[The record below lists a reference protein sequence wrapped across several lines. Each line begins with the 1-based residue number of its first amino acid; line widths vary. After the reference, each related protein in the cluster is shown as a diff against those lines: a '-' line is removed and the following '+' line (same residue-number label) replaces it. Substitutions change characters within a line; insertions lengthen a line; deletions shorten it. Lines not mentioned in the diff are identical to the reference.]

1 MIVLAIYDVL
11 DSIPFDLPGYAH
23 HVFAFLS
30 SFFRFLL
37 LIGYKMD
44 MNIANLD
51 VEDLAQSDIN
61 EIEDIN
67 TLEGTLAQLE
77 HISRRNDV
85 KDGPCRWSKTILTE
99 GDISNMR
106 KRALRRDDE
115 DLARLNI
122 DVARLEETGIRED
135 TDAAKEKDA
144 LRKETTRRTAGG
156 VRINLMALST
166 VKKKKRAER
175 QSAKKAKKREREGA
189 SGPRY
194 GVAFSGVG
202 RNISAE
208 ISAVQP
214 VRERLPSE
222 VSRRE
227 AKWAAAAAAQGGKAA
242 KRRIAP
248 QTIASGPASSIN
260 RNLFSSASVF
270 ASLVST
276 DRYGDAPE
284 RSHTPAFPFE
294 ESNLSL
300 SSGKNDDGSV
310 VSVSVVKPLASVLKT
325 HQIEGVKFMWENT
338 CSDLLSAADAEGNGS
353 SASSGQIK
361 GAILAH
367 NMGLGK
373 SVQLCT
379 YLHTFLAHPSI
390 IKSKKPLPP
399 SGAAGTSSATSW
411 HGASTDPTS
420 PTSILRSL
428 QNNTK
433 RRALLCV
440 PVNTIANWENEWS
453 KWILTK
459 EKGKQI
465 PQVPMYNLN
474 FSDPSRRLAVLV
486 EWMKEGGVLL
496 ASDRILAG
504 LCKPLVEPSKKKS
517 SKSSKSKTTKPAG
530 ESGTDNDTDTGAT
543 TEASSR
549 SASQMTEM
557 DKELIKAALLEPG
570 PDVVCLDEGHQFLKN
585 SSTNISR
592 VLHLMKGC
600 PRRIVLT

>member
-1 MIVLAIYDVL
+1 
-11 DSIPFDLPGYAH
+11 
-23 HVFAFLS
+23 
-30 SFFRFLL
+30 
-37 LIGYKMD
+37 MD
-44 MNIANLD
+44 TNIANLD

-77 HISRRNDV
+77 HISRRNDA
-85 KDGPCRWSKTILTE
+85 KDRPCRWSKTDLTE

-122 DVARLEETGIRED
+122 DVAKLEQMGIKED
-135 TDAAKEKDA
+135 ADAAKEKDA

-156 VRINLMALST
+156 VRINLLALST
-166 VKKKKRAER
+166 VKKKKKAER
-175 QSAKKAKKREREGA
+175 QSAKKAKKRERERA
-189 SGPRY
+189 NGPRY
-194 GVAFSGVG
+194 GVAFSGVH
-202 RNISAE
+202 RNISADRG
-208 ISAVQP
+208 IVQP
-214 VRERLPSE
+214 VRERLASE
-222 VSRRE
+222 LNLRE
-227 AKWAAAAAAQGGKAA
+227 AKWAAAAAAQSGKAT

-248 QTIASGPASSIN
+248 QTIATEPGSSII
-260 RNLFSSASVF
+260 RNLFSSSSAF
-270 ASLVST
+270 ASLMTT
-276 DRYGDAPE
+276 DRYGDAPK
-284 RSHTPAFPFE
+284 RSQTPTMPFE

-300 SSGKNDDGSV
+300 PSGMKDDGST
-310 VSVSVVKPLASVLKT
+310 VSVSVVKPLASILKT
-325 HQIEGVKFMWENT
+325 HQVDGVKFMWENT
-338 CSDLLSAADAEGNGS
+338 CSDLLSTAGAEVDGS
-353 SASSGQIK
+353 ESPGQIK

-390 IKSKKPLPP
+390 INSKKRLPQSSTL
-399 SGAAGTSSATSW
+399 SGATSW
-411 HGASTDPTS
+411 HGTSTNLS
-420 PTSILRSL
+420 SSTSILRSL
-428 QNNTK
+428 QENTK

-459 EKGKQI
+459 ERGKQV

-474 FSDPSRRLAVLV
+474 SHGRSGRLAVLA

-496 ASDRILAG
+496 TSDRILAG
-504 LCKPLVEPSKKKS
+504 LCKPLIPPSNKKKS
-517 SKSSKSKTTKPAG
+517 STKSKSKKAKSAG
-530 ESGTDNDTDTGAT
+530 ESGTDNDTDPGAT
-543 TEASSR
+543 TEASNR
-549 SASQMTEM
+549 STTSQISEM
-557 DKELIKAALLEPG
+557 ERELIKAALLEPG
-570 PDVVCLDEGHQFLKN
+570 PDVVCLDEGHQMLKN

-592 VLHLMKGC
+592 ALHLMTGC

>member
-1 MIVLAIYDVL
+1 
-11 DSIPFDLPGYAH
+11 
-23 HVFAFLS
+23 
-30 SFFRFLL
+30 
-37 LIGYKMD
+37 MD

-77 HISRRNDV
+77 HISRRNDA
-85 KDGPCRWSKTILTE
+85 KDRLCRWSKTDLTE

-122 DVARLEETGIRED
+122 DVAKLEQTGIKED
-135 TDAAKEKDA
+135 ADAAKEKEA

-156 VRINLMALST
+156 VRINLLALST
-166 VKKKKRAER
+166 VKKKKKAER
-175 QSAKKAKKREREGA
+175 QSAKKAKKRERERA
-189 SGPRY
+189 NGPRY
-194 GVAFSGVG
+194 GVAFSGVH
-202 RNISAE
+202 RNISADRG
-208 ISAVQP
+208 IVQP
-214 VRERLPSE
+214 VRERLASE
-222 VSRRE
+222 VNRRE
-227 AKWAAAAAAQGGKAA
+227 AKWAAAAAAQGGKAT

-248 QTIASGPASSIN
+248 QTIATEPGSSIN
-260 RNLFSSASVF
+260 CNLFSSCSAF
-270 ASLVST
+270 ASLVTT
-276 DRYGDAPE
+276 DRYGDAPK
-284 RSHTPAFPFE
+284 RSQTPTMPFE

-300 SSGKNDDGSV
+300 PSGMKDDGST
-310 VSVSVVKPLASVLKT
+310 VSVSVVKPLASILKT
-325 HQIEGVKFMWENT
+325 HQVDGVKFMWENT
-338 CSDLLSAADAEGNGS
+338 CSDLLSTAGAEVDGS
-353 SASSGQIK
+353 ESPGQIK

-390 IKSKKPLPP
+390 INSKKRLPQSSTP
-399 SGAAGTSSATSW
+399 SGATSW
-411 HGASTDPTS
+411 HGTSTDPS
-420 PTSILRSL
+420 SSASILQSL

-459 EKGKQI
+459 EKSKQV

-474 FSDPSRRLAVLV
+474 SHGRSGRLAVLA

-496 ASDRILAG
+496 TSDRILAG
-504 LCKPLVEPSKKKS
+504 LCKPLIPPLQKKS
-517 SKSSKSKTTKPAG
+517 STKSKSKKAKSAE

-543 TEASSR
+543 TEASNR
-549 SASQMTEM
+549 STTSQMSEM
-557 DKELIKAALLEPG
+557 ERELIKAALLEPG
-570 PDVVCLDEGHQFLKN
+570 PDVVCLDEGHQMLKN

-592 VLHLMKGC
+592 ALHLMKGC

>member
-1 MIVLAIYDVL
+1 M
-11 DSIPFDLPGYAH
+11 DL
-23 HVFAFLS
+23 
-30 SFFRFLL
+30 
-37 LIGYKMD
+37 
-44 MNIANLD
+44 NIANLD

-77 HISRRNDV
+77 HISRRNDAR
-85 KDGPCRWSKTILTE
+85 DRPCRWSKTDLTE

-122 DVARLEETGIRED
+122 DVAKLEQTGIKED
-135 TDAAKEKDA
+135 ADAAKEKDA

-156 VRINLMALST
+156 VRINLLALST
-166 VKKKKRAER
+166 VKKKKKAER
-175 QSAKKAKKREREGA
+175 QSAKKAKKRERESA
-189 SGPRY
+189 NGPRY
-194 GVAFSGVG
+194 GVAFSGVH
-202 RNISAE
+202 RNISADGG
-208 ISAVQP
+208 IVQP
-214 VRERLPSE
+214 VRERLASE
-222 VSRRE
+222 VNLRE
-227 AKWAAAAAAQGGKAA
+227 AKWAAAAAAQSGKAT

-248 QTIASGPASSIN
+248 QTIPTEPGSSIN
-260 RNLFSSASVF
+260 RNLFSSSSVF
-270 ASLVST
+270 ASLVTT
-276 DRYGDAPE
+276 DRYGDAPK
-284 RSHTPAFPFE
+284 RSQTPTMPFE

-300 SSGKNDDGSV
+300 PSGMKDDGST
-310 VSVSVVKPLASVLKT
+310 VSISVVKPLASILKT
-325 HQIEGVKFMWENT
+325 HQVDGVKFMWENT
-338 CSDLLSAADAEGNGS
+338 CSDLLSTAGAEVDGS
-353 SASSGQIK
+353 ESPGQIK

-390 IKSKKPLPP
+390 INSKKRLPQSSTP
-399 SGAAGTSSATSW
+399 SGATSW
-411 HGASTDPTS
+411 HGTSTDPS
-420 PTSILRSL
+420 SSTSILRSL

-459 EKGKQI
+459 EKGKQV

-474 FSDPSRRLAVLV
+474 SHGRSGRLAVLA

-496 ASDRILAG
+496 TSDRILAG
-504 LCKPLVEPSKKKS
+504 LCKPLIPPSKKKS
-517 SKSSKSKTTKPAG
+517 STKSKSKKAKSAG
-530 ESGTDNDTDTGAT
+530 ESGTDNDTDPGAT
-543 TEASSR
+543 TEASNR
-549 SASQMTEM
+549 STTSQMSEM
-557 DKELIKAALLEPG
+557 ERELIKAALLEPG
-570 PDVVCLDEGHQFLKN
+570 PDVVCLDEGHQMLKN

-592 VLHLMKGC
+592 ALHLMKGC